1 MEDLDKNFADSKKI
15 FDSRTF
21 KYEILIA
28 FWLTI
33 HLEKLPYAQFVY
45 AQDIIIEKMLQTLRK
60 NSSPMKSGDRKS
72 KTNRTTNEK

>member
-21 KYEILIA
+21 KYEILIS
-28 FWLTI
+28 FWLTV
-33 HLEKLPYAQFVY
+33 HLEKLPYAQFIY
-45 AQDIIIEKMLQTLRK
+45 SQDTIIEKMLQTLRK
-60 NSSPMKSGDRKS
+60 NNSPMKSGDRKS